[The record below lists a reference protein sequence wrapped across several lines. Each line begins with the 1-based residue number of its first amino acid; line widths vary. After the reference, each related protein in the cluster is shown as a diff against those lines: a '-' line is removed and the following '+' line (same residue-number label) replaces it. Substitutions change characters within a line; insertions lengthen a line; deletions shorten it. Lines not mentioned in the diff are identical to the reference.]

1 MSLWKIIDD
10 RWDRQLHRPLHVAGY
25 FLNSRLHYALG
36 FIVDLKVRNGLFDD
50 IGRMVSDIQD
60 QSKIDVQMDCF
71 TNKQGFFCKPL
82 PLATTPAYW
91 WNFFRNETLELK
103 RFVLH
108 VLSLTCS
115 SYGCERNW
123 NTFEMIHSKKRN
135 KLKQETMTNVIFVMA
150 NSKLSKKKQARKGVE
165 LIIDDIP
172 FDDEWIVK
180 HNNEDEDHWDGP
192 KGVGDDLM
200 REILEED
207 IVEDIDN
214 VEENE
219 DETL

>member
-1 MSLWKIIDD
+1 MTQVGIYEPTLGHIWHQGHFGHYKLRMCAKVKI
-10 RWDRQLHRPLHVAGY
+10 
-25 FLNSRLHYALG
+25 
-36 FIVDLKVRNGLFDD
+36 
-50 IGRMVSDIQD
+50 
-60 QSKIDVQMDCF
+60 
-71 TNKQGFFCKPL
+71 
-82 PLATTPAYW
+82 
-91 WNFFRNETLELK
+91 
-103 RFVLH
+103 
-108 VLSLTCS
+108 
-115 SYGCERNW
+115 
-123 NTFEMIHSKKRN
+123 IHSKKRN